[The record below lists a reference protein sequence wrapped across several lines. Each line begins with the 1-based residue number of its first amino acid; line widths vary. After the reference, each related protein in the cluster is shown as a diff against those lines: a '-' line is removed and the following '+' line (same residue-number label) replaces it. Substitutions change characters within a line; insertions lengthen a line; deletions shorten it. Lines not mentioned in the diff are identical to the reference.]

1 MRSFYAFIIALYGV
15 SNLHPAST
23 ATPATNHWAFQ
34 APVRAVLPQLSEQ
47 TDTDPNPVDRCILSR
62 LEQEELP
69 PSPEADRRTL
79 ARRVSLDLTGLP
91 PSIQTVEAF
100 VHDTRP
106 DAYSRLV
113 ERLLES
119 PRHGERWARW
129 WLDVARYADSNGY
142 SVDAP
147 RDIWLY
153 RDWVIHAINRDL
165 PFDQFV
171 IQQLAGDMLP
181 DAGDQEKIATGF
193 HRNTQI
199 NQEGGIDREQFR
211 IESIVDRLATTGTA
225 FLGLTIGCAQC
236 HDHKYD
242 PISQKE
248 YYQLFAFFNNQDEPS
263 LNLPNP
269 EIDHAALE
277 AEQKDLTASLDRHLA
292 QSTDRIAQA
301 EQALSPDKI
310 TALPKPVQKALE
322 VPASERSFQQRR
334 TVHGALEADDPEFK
348 KLNARLR
355 QLEDPRGRSIST
367 LVMEERSEPRETH
380 VHIKGDF
387 TRHGDRVQPD
397 VPSALP
403 PLKQATEGN
412 PNRLDFARWLVRR
425 DNPLLARVI
434 VNRVW
439 QQYFGRGIVE
449 TENDFGTQGLPPSH
463 PALLDWMAVEFMD
476 TGWSM
481 KRLHRLIVSS
491 ATYRQAS
498 TARPDIAAKDPA
510 NRLLARQN
518 RLRLD
523 AELVRDVALSVSGM
537 LSDEIGGPS
546 VHPPQPDGVMSLGQV
561 KRQWKADTD
570 HDRYRRGMYTF
581 FFRATPHPAL
591 SVFDAPDS
599 FSACSRR
606 PRSNTPLQALTL
618 LNDEGFFELAQA
630 LARRTLTECTGT
642 ENERLEHLFRLCLGR
657 PPAHKE
663 LPPLRRLLQS
673 ERNAAPDAPEAAA
686 WVSLARVALNLDETI
701 TRE

>member
-47 TDTDPNPVDRCILSR
+47 TDTDPNPVDRFILSR

-225 FLGLTIGCAQC
+225 FLGLTIGCV
-236 HDHKYD
+236 
-242 PISQKE
+242 
-248 YYQLFAFFNNQDEPS
+248 
-263 LNLPNP
+263 PN
-269 EIDHAALE
+269 A
-277 AEQKDLTASLDRHLA
+277 T
-292 QSTDRIAQA
+292 
-301 EQALSPDKI
+301 I
-310 TALPKPVQKALE
+310 TNTI
-322 VPASERSFQQRR
+322 RS
-334 TVHGALEADDPEFK
+334 
-348 KLNARLR
+348 
-355 QLEDPRGRSIST
+355 
-367 LVMEERSEPRETH
+367 
-380 VHIKGDF
+380 
-387 TRHGDRVQPD
+387 
-397 VPSALP
+397 
-403 PLKQATEGN
+403 
-412 PNRLDFARWLVRR
+412 VRR
-425 DNPLLARVI
+425 NI
-434 VNRVW
+434 
-439 QQYFGRGIVE
+439 
-449 TENDFGTQGLPPSH
+449 TS
-463 PALLDWMAVEFMD
+463 
-476 TGWSM
+476 
-481 KRLHRLIVSS
+481 
-491 ATYRQAS
+491 
-498 TARPDIAAKDPA
+498 
-510 NRLLARQN
+510 
-518 RLRLD
+518 
-523 AELVRDVALSVSGM
+523 
-537 LSDEIGGPS
+537 
-546 VHPPQPDGVMSLGQV
+546 
-561 KRQWKADTD
+561 
-570 HDRYRRGMYTF
+570 
-581 FFRATPHPAL
+581 
-591 SVFDAPDS
+591 
-599 FSACSRR
+599 CSRFSTTR
-606 PRSNTPLQALTL
+606 MN
-618 LNDEGFFELAQA
+618 
-630 LARRTLTECTGT
+630 
-642 ENERLEHLFRLCLGR
+642 
-657 PPAHKE
+657 PP
-663 LPPLRRLLQS
+663 
-673 ERNAAPDAPEAAA
+673 
-686 WVSLARVALNLDETI
+686 
-701 TRE
+701 